1 MIGISNLILMKSR
14 WIGHGVHFLL
24 LLLYNIQTLIIYFS
38 GSILSLIMLGN
49 VVFIKD
55 MQGKFLL

>member
-1 MIGISNLILMKSR
+1 MKNR

-24 LLLYNIQTLIIYFS
+24 LLLYNTQTLIVYFS
-38 GSILSLIMLGN
+38 GSFLSLIMLGN

-55 MQGKFLL
+55 LQGKFLL